1 MKTEL
6 MLLLL
11 VNRPVLRLHEVA
23 NLLSLDPRSLQNK
36 IYRRQVPFPM
46 FKMLW
51 SGSWVAHVS
60 DVAAY
65 IDEQKRDAEA
75 AVVRLLMQQNASPS

>member
-11 VNRPVLRLHEVA
+11 VNRPVLSLEEVA
-23 NLLSLDPRSLQNK
+23 NLLSLNARSLQNK
-36 IYRRQVPFPM
+36 IYRREVPFPM
-46 FKMLW
+46 FKMLE

-65 IDEQKRDAEA
+65 IDAQKWDAEETA
-75 AVVRLLMQQNASPS
+75 ARLGVRRGFS